1 MLWERPSLT
10 VGFESPLSLCLMAPA
25 MQASRQPPT
34 GERKMTRSKL
44 AARKRERR
52 ALRRKTALRLV
63 NLAIKRRTEELE
75 KRLQHIA
82 ANDGPKSD
90 NIFAQ
95 RVERLKLRLERLHD
109 ARANLL
115 AKMGPQPVVVT
126 DHPAN
131 DAAAIEFLEKE
142 IEKLEN
148 SEAPTLYQPDE

>member
-1 MLWERPSLT
+1 
-10 VGFESPLSLCLMAPA
+10 
-25 MQASRQPPT
+25 
-34 GERKMTRSKL
+34 MTRSKL

-52 ALRRKTALRLV
+52 ALRRQTALRLV